1 MKSGIKL
8 GLVSLAF
15 ACAVVL
21 NWWWP
26 TPHSKEAEVHYHAGL
41 VVYVNGERQRY
52 QGARHMNF
60 AVCSDHAKK
69 KSEEEEQLEKAHLHD
84 MIDEVVHVHRGGATW
99 GDLVSNAR
107 LELPTQEI
115 VGYVGGVRVENIL
128 SLEIVPDSSVALV
141 IGEMPQDLEYV
152 ELSYIKEIGQKSEL
166 CASN

>member
-8 GLVSLAF
+8 GLVSLMFVF
-15 ACAVVL
+15 AVLL

-26 TPHSKEAEVHYHAGL
+26 MPYADEPEVHYHAGL

-52 QGARHMNF
+52 QAAQHMNYSL
-60 AVCSDHAKK
+60 CSDHYTK
-69 KSEEEEQLEKAHLHD
+69 KSSEEEQLEKAHLHD

-107 LELPTQEI
+107 LGLPTQE
-115 VGYVGGVRVENIL
+115 VMGYVEGVRVENIL

-141 IGEMPQDLEYV
+141 VGEMPQDIEYV
-152 ELSYIKEIGQKSEL
+152 EQSYIKEIGQKSEL